1 MPPSTATIWLADS
14 PSVHSRLS
22 VSTRSPVQVMASN
35 PSPVGAEK
43 SGQSPPMAGAPT
55 LCPRRQTPP
64 RFTLVTCPPH
74 DMSYLLI
81 ERLQYGESQAQESG
95 VPASTCSIHCR
106 ACIHTYLLA
115 CRAARCAQGAPP
127 APRIML
133 TVNVAAIK
141 YQPVPP
147 GEAAHFI

>member
-1 MPPSTATIWLADS
+1 
-14 PSVHSRLS
+14 
-22 VSTRSPVQVMASN
+22 
-35 PSPVGAEK
+35 
-43 SGQSPPMAGAPT
+43 
-55 LCPRRQTPP
+55 
-64 RFTLVTCPPH
+64 
-74 DMSYLLI
+74 MSYLLI
-81 ERLQYGESQAQESG
+81 ERLQYGESQAQESE

-115 CRAARCAQGAPP
+115 GRAGRRGQDASP

-133 TVNVAAIK
+133 TVDIATIK